1 MIKLFA
7 KQWLLAAK
15 RSAVTIILIGIFYV
29 LCALAVNSET
39 PTVLPDYFKKYADDA
54 VKRLGAEDWQARES
68 AMDELIMLGP
78 AVMPLVQKELGN
90 SDPEIKLRVKHV
102 EFALRWKAAFDQKI
116 DKFIAQARKGAID
129 DIDLLKQSI
138 QFLGGDEYVYILVD
152 LLKDS
157 KQTQQSRQKIVQVF
171 QGIGANLKP
180 MLDDLIQL
188 WKNEADPNIRYALM
202 LSFARAGKDER
213 LTALLSDAVKSE
225 DYNTKIGAISV
236 IGQIKEETLVPELF
250 KLLQATDLN
259 TRNSAI
265 YALNNFRTP
274 QTFEAIFNAWKTWN
288 TPAEAW
294 LKNQTINI
302 LAQYQDKRLLAELL
316 EMSKTEKDPQRLTAV
331 VNALYQFRSDPAV
344 SPVLLNLFRTGDAN
358 VRVAAFNILKAN
370 NDRSVIPDLVKQLEA
385 ENDFTSFTAQLG
397 VLQDFTAQ
405 RFMPQQIPPE
415 LKANII
421 KAVKDWTEKNK

>member
-1 MIKLFA
+1 MIKLFIRH
-7 KQWLLAAK
+7 WFLVFFLC
-15 RSAVTIILIGIFYV
+15 V
-29 LCALAVNSET
+29 LCVSVVNSDTET
-39 PTVLPDYFKKYADDA
+39 KLPDYFKKYADEA

-78 AVMPLVQKELGN
+78 AVMPLVQKEMDN
-90 SDPEIKLRVKHV
+90 SDPEIKLRARHV
-102 EFALRWKAAFDQKI
+102 NLALRWKAAFAQRI
-116 DKFIAQARKGAID
+116 DKFITQVRKGTID
-129 DIDLLKQSI
+129 DMELLMQSL
-138 QFLGGDEYVYILVD
+138 QFLRGDESVYILID

-157 KQTQQSRQKIVQVF
+157 KQTQQSRQKIVQAF
-171 QGIGANLKP
+171 QGTGANLKP
-180 MLDDLIQL
+180 VLDDLIQL
-188 WKNEADPNIRYALM
+188 WKNETDPSIRYALM

-213 LTALLSDAVKSE
+213 LTTLLSDAVKSE

-265 YALNNFRTP
+265 YALNSFRTP

-331 VNALYQFRSDPAV
+331 VSTLYQFRSDPAV

-358 VRVAAFNILKAN
+358 VRATAFNILKAN
-370 NDRSVIPDLVKQLEA
+370 NDRSVIPDLLKQLEA
-385 ENDFTSFTAQLG
+385 ENDFTSFTTQLG

-415 LKANII
+415 LKASII
-421 KAVKDWTEKNK
+421 KAVKEWMEKNK